1 MFNVLNMKKSTKI
14 SLAATSVLLVLPLLT
29 NSFTGKS
36 HINPM
41 DIAKADELP
50 YVSKDIALN
59 PGSNESELRFTWYS
73 TVNPDKAI
81 VQMAKK
87 SDMTGNEFPADKA
100 VTFTGTA
107 SPAATVGTTAYYS
120 NKVTVTSLEPSTQYV
135 YRVGDGKNGD
145 WSPVYNYAT
154 QRTDQF
160 SIIFVGD
167 PQIGASGSVPN
178 DQAGWTNT
186 LNKAVDKFPNLSYIM
201 SAGDQVNTATNEAQY
216 DAFMSPDVLRSLP
229 LASVVGNHD
238 TSVNYKYHFNQ
249 PNESTKYGVTN
260 ASGDYY
266 YTYGDALFMVLNT
279 NNTDGA
285 AHVQFMKETAAKVPS
300 AKWKFVTFHHDI
312 YGAGPHSTES
322 LITNLRA
329 ALFPTFDELNVDV
342 IFMGHDHSYVRTYVM
357 KGDIPQ
363 KNQLIDNQGRVVNP
377 TGSMYITANSASGSK
392 YYELKPTPEIYSEV
406 RSQLKVPTFSTINVN
421 KYSVSVDTFRT
432 DTMEKVDTW
441 SMVKTSLPMLQ
452 GLVEEYSAKE
462 ELKAPLF
469 SQLTN
474 KLKQAEHQLEKGSK
488 EQAVKFIQDFLKHLD
503 NEAMVKN
510 ITPSARDVLADDAQE
525 LILYWSAQ

>member
-1 MFNVLNMKKSTKI
+1 MFNVLKLKKSTKI
-14 SLAATSVLLVLPLLT
+14 TLAASSVLLALPLLT
-29 NSFTGKS
+29 TSFTGKS
-36 HINPM
+36 NLNPM
-41 DIAKADELP
+41 SIAKAEELT
-50 YVSKDIALN
+50 YFSKDIALN
-59 PGSNESELRFTWYS
+59 PGSDESELRFTWYS
-73 TVNPDKAI
+73 TVNPEKSI
-81 VQMAKK
+81 VQIAKK
-87 SDMTGNEFPADKA
+87 SDMTGNAFPVDKA
-100 VTFTGTA
+100 ITFTGAA
-107 SPAATVGTTAYYS
+107 SPAAKVGTTAYYS
-120 NKVTVTSLEPSTQYV
+120 NKVTITDLEPSTQYV
-135 YRVGDGKNGD
+135 YRVGDGKSEN

-160 SIIFVGD
+160 SIMFVGD
-167 PQIGASGSVPN
+167 PQIGASGSVPK
-178 DQAGWTNT
+178 DEAGWKDT
-186 LNKAVDKFPNLSYIM
+186 LNKAMVKFPNLSYIM
-201 SAGDQVNTATNEAQY
+201 SAGDQVETATNEAHY

-229 LASVVGNHD
+229 VASAVGNHD

-249 PNESTKYGVTN
+249 PNESTKYGVTS

-285 AHVQFMKETAAKVPS
+285 GHVQFMKETAAKVPN
-300 AKWKFVTFHHDI
+300 AKFKFVTFHHDI
-312 YGAGPHSTES
+312 YGAGPHSTEA

-363 KNQLIDNQGRVVNP
+363 RNQLIDSKGRVVNP

-392 YYELKPTPEIYSEV
+392 YYELKPTPEVYSEV
-406 RSQLKVPTFSTINVN
+406 RSQLKVPTFSTVNVD
-421 KYSVSVDTFRT
+421 KHSVSVDTYRT

-452 GLVEEYSAKE
+452 GLVEEYSSNGD
-462 ELKAPLF
+462 LNTPLF
-469 SQLTN
+469 NQLTN
-474 KLKQAEHQLEKGSK
+474 TLKQAEHHLNKGSK
-488 EQAVKFIQDFLKHLD
+488 KQAVKFMQDFLEHL
-503 NEAMVKN
+503 NNKAMQKN
-510 ITPSARDVLADDAQE
+510 ITQSAKDVLADNAQE